1 MRKLQ
6 LHWQILIAFVL
17 AIIIGFA
24 TRGISSSSPELAE
37 TLIQAYNFFGT
48 LFINALKMLIVPL
61 IFFSIGA
68 GVANT
73 GGKNFGRLGGKTLL
87 YYICTSGLAALIGVL
102 MVTIVQPGIVDGQP
116 AREMLG
122 LDRQELGASFQERI
136 EGKSFGDLKDVFIS
150 MVPANVVKAAAEGQM
165 LGLIFFSIL
174 LGFFSTK
181 LDPQHSEFMLT
192 FLESMFQLMM
202 RITHFVMLF
211 APIGVLALVAR
222 VIAETG
228 FDSFVPLAKFLVAV
242 FGGLLLHLFVMMPL
256 VLVFAARVNPLK
268 HYAAM
273 APAMLT
279 AFSTSSSAATLPM
292 TMDCVENRAGVS
304 NRVTSFVLPMGATVN
319 MDGTALFE
327 VVAVLFLVQAYGIP
341 LDFVTMITVAILAL
355 VTSIGVAA
363 VPSAS
368 LVAIVLIL
376 GNFGIPASAAALI
389 LAIDRLPDMTR
400 TVNNIFGDSCGAVVI
415 AKSEGEDIYGSGGAS
430 EAPA

>member
-6 LHWQILIAFVL
+6 LHWQILIAFIC
-17 AIIIGFA
+17 AIILGFGTKA
-24 TRGISSSSPELAE
+24 LGNVNPGLAE
-37 TLIQAYNFFGT
+37 SLVQAYSFVGT

-73 GGKNFGRLGGKTLL
+73 GGQNFGRLGGKTLL
-87 YYICTSGLAALIGVL
+87 YYICTSGLAALIGVM
-102 MVTIVQPGIVDGQP
+102 MVAIVQPGLLGGQP
-116 AREMLG
+116 VGERLG
-122 LDRQELGASFQERI
+122 ISEQKMDEAFSAKVEGRSFA
-136 EGKSFGDLKDVFIS
+136 DLQDVFIQ
-150 MVPANVVKAAAEGQM
+150 MVPTNVVKAAAEGQM

-174 LGFFSTK
+174 MGFFSTR
-181 LDPQHSEFMLT
+181 LTSEHSSFLRT
-192 FLESMFQLMM
+192 FLDSMFALMM
-202 RITHFVMLF
+202 QITHWVMLF
-211 APIGVLALVAR
+211 APLGVLALVAR
-222 VIAETG
+222 VIAQTG
-228 FDSFVPLAKFLVAV
+228 FESFLPLSRFLLAV
-242 FGGLLLHLFVMMPL
+242 FCGLFLHMFVLMPL
-256 VLVFAARVNPLK
+256 VLLFVARVNPLR
-268 HYAAM
+268 HFQAM

-279 AFSTSSSAATLPM
+279 AFSTSSSAATLPV

-327 VVAVLFLVQAYGIP
+327 VVAVLFLMQASGQP
-341 LDFVTMITVAILAL
+341 LDFITMIHVAVLAL

-376 GNFGIPASAAALI
+376 TYFGVPGAAAGLI

-400 TVNNIFGDSCGAVVI
+400 TVNNIFGDSVGAVVI
-415 AKSEGEDIYGSGGAS
+415 AKSEGEDIYGSS
-430 EAPA
+430 EAAA

>member
-6 LHWQILIAFVL
+6 LHWQILIAFGL
-17 AIIIGFA
+17 AIIFGFG
-24 TRGISSSSPELAE
+24 TRSIAVINPELAE
-37 TLIQAYNFFGT
+37 TLNQAYSFFGL

-73 GGKNFGRLGGKTLL
+73 GGRHFGRLGGKTLL

-102 MVTIVQPGIVDGQP
+102 MVTIVQPGLVDGQP
-116 AREMLG
+116 AKELLG
-122 LDRQELGASFQERI
+122 LEREELGSQFQERI

-150 MVPANVVKAAAEGQM
+150 MVPSNVVQAAAEGQM

-181 LDPQHSEFMLT
+181 LDPQYSEFMVT

-202 RITHFVMLF
+202 RITHFVMMF
-211 APIGVLALVAR
+211 APIGVLALVAK

-228 FDSFVPLAKFLVAV
+228 FDAFVPLAKFLVAV

-256 VLVFAARVNPLK
+256 VLLFAARVNPLK

-341 LDFVTMITVAILAL
+341 LTFTTMITVAILAL

-389 LAIDRLPDMTR
+389 LAIDRVPDMTR
-400 TVNNIFGDSCGAVVI
+400 TVNNIFGDSVGAVVI
-415 AKSEGEDIYGSGGAS
+415 AKSEGEDIYGSGSGS
-430 EAPA
+430 EAAA

>member
-6 LHWQILIAFVL
+6 LHWQILIAFIC
-17 AIIIGFA
+17 AIILGFITRAIGA
-24 TRGISSSSPELAE
+24 ANPGLAE
-37 TLIQAYNFFGT
+37 TLLQGYNFVGT

-73 GGKNFGRLGGKTLL
+73 GGQHFGRLGGKTLL
-87 YYICTSGLAALIGVL
+87 YYVCTSGLAALIGVL
-102 MVTIVQPGIVDGQP
+102 MVAIVQPGIVNGQP

-122 LDRQELGASFQERI
+122 LDQQELGATFEERI
-136 EGKSFGDLKDVFIS
+136 EGRSFADLKDVFIS
-150 MVPANVVKAAAEGQM
+150 MVPPNVVKAAAEGQM

-174 LGFFSTK
+174 LGFFSTRLEK
-181 LDPQHSEFMLT
+181 QHSEFLRT
-192 FLESMFQLMM
+192 FLDSMFQLMM
-202 RITHFVMLF
+202 QITHWVMMF
-211 APIGVLALVAR
+211 APLGVLALVAR

-228 FDSFVPLAKFLVAV
+228 FDTFIPLAKFLTAV
-242 FGGLLLHLFVMMPL
+242 FGGLLLHMFVLMPL
-256 VLVFAARVNPLK
+256 VLVFVARVNPIR
-268 HYAAM
+268 HYQAM

-279 AFSTSSSAATLPM
+279 AFSTSSSAATLPV
-292 TMDCVENRAGVS
+292 TMDCVENRAGIS

-327 VVAVLFLVQAYGIP
+327 VVAVLFLVQAYGEP
-341 LDFVTMITVAILAL
+341 LTFVTMISVAILAL

-400 TVNNIFGDSCGAVVI
+400 TVNNIFGDSVGAVVI
-415 AKSEGEDIYGSGGAS
+415 AKSEGEDIYGSGS
-430 EAPA
+430 SAPA